1 LCDRDIATIDK
12 CGVGMNVIEDLLE
25 KGICLGDGLFCL
37 LLERGYRLPGLRG
50 PLHIA
55 GFFFNK
61 RKDIDYNK
69 KKKKESERQKYCN
82 HDNLLCLF
90 VCFFFL
96 NKCTCVKDMCCL
108 IL

>member
-1 LCDRDIATIDK
+1 MCDRDIATIDK

-69 KKKKESERQKYCN
+69 KKRKKVKGKNTVIMTIY
-82 HDNLLCLF
+82 F

-96 NKCTCVKDMCCL
+96 NQCTCVKDMCCL

>member
-69 KKKKESERQKYCN
+69 KKKERK
-82 HDNLLCLF
+82 
-90 VCFFFL
+90 
-96 NKCTCVKDMCCL
+96 
-108 IL
+108 

>member
-69 KKKKESERQKYCN
+69 KKRKKVKGKNTVIMTIY
-82 HDNLLCLF
+82 F
-90 VCFFFL
+90 VCLFFFL
-96 NKCTCVKDMCCL
+96 KSVHLC
-108 IL
+108 

>member
-69 KKKKESERQKYCN
+69 KKRKKVKGKNTVIMTIYFV
-82 HDNLLCLF
+82 CLF
-90 VCFFFL
+90 VFFFKSVHL
-96 NKCTCVKDMCCL
+96 C
-108 IL
+108 